1 MKITH
6 STSLSQASLCPWSSS
21 LPFCLSFWIPSPSQR
36 CVSYSEL
43 LPLSRA
49 PLLPV
54 ATACWVSLHGSTQ
67 YLWLKQSNV
76 LLFSFHYVVCFLNLN
91 WYKFLYNTTNSSL
104 IKSQQVIISNTYYRT
119 TVSGSVLKHFSCNIS
134 TSLHNMATTVLILQ
148 SRKQKFR
155 EI

>member
-1 MKITH
+1 MEITH
-6 STSLSQASLCPWSSS
+6 STSLSQASLWPWSSS

-67 YLWLKQSNV
+67 YL
-76 LLFSFHYVVCFLNLN
+76 
-91 WYKFLYNTTNSSL
+91 
-104 IKSQQVIISNTYYRT
+104 
-119 TVSGSVLKHFSCNIS
+119 
-134 TSLHNMATTVLILQ
+134 
-148 SRKQKFR
+148 
-155 EI
+155 